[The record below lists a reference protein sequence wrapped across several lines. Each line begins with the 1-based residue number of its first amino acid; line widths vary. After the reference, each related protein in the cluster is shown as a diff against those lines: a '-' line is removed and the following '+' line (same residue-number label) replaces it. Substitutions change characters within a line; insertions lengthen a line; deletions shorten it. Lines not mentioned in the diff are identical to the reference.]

1 MAQVKA
7 NRASAGHVIAT
18 DVMSDHPR
26 GKKSAP
32 TDVSVPDWNQID
44 EIRIKPGDNGGAS
57 VMTRRK
63 PKKGQESYDASLEQN
78 HMFRD
83 ASEAHGHIGAMMG
96 LRLAEGKV
104 KQ

>member
-1 MAQVKA
+1 V
-7 NRASAGHVIAT
+7 GHTIAT
-18 DVMSDHPR
+18 DVMGDNLR
-26 GKKSAP
+26 GGGSKGPAN
-32 TDVSVPDWNQID
+32 VSVPSWDQID

-57 VMTRRK
+57 VMTKRK
-63 PKKGQESYDASLEQN
+63 PKKGQDHYDASLEQN

-83 ASEAHGHIGAMMG
+83 AGEAHGHIGAMMG

>member
-1 MAQVKA
+1 MAQVQS
-7 NRASAGHVIAT
+7 RGTVGHTIAT
-18 DVMSDHPR
+18 DVMADGPR
-26 GKKSAP
+26 GKKGP
-32 TDVSVPDWNQID
+32 GNVQVPKWDEID
-44 EIRIKPGDNGGAS
+44 EIRVKPGDNGGAS

-63 PKKGQESYDASLEQN
+63 PTAKHKEFDPSLEQN

-104 KQ
+104 QQ

>member
-1 MAQVKA
+1 MGMVKS
-7 NRASAGHVIAT
+7 RGTIGHTIAT

-26 GKKSAP
+26 GSKGP
-32 TDVSVPDWNQID
+32 TDVSVAPPHKID
-44 EIRIKPGDNGGAS
+44 SIHVEFGDNGGVS
-57 VMTRRK
+57 VRTRRK
-63 PKKGQESYDASLEQN
+63 PGKKQESYDPSLEQN